1 MLTKLIS
8 FVLIAGSLCLGTV
21 AASTAYL
28 PKLSAVPRPGGE
40 EAAALTLGAPAGGE
54 PGGSPLATTGTKL
67 TDAVLDELAAADPPV
82 DRVKV
87 KEFSLGRW
95 DLAWLFG
102 LSVVGLFSGAMVVR
116 LDARRR
122 IAAMGQASGGSA
134 AADRTPRETLVA
146 AHERISTLRD
156 AGGGA
161 ADARRRQSI
170 IHELDAARTAFFEP
184 FVEMRPVIVAAV
196 GMSGYARVM
205 DAFASAE
212 RAFNRAWSAAADGYP
227 LEAEESLVVGLD
239 RLHEAIERAPG

>member
-1 MLTKLIS
+1 MLTRLIS

-28 PKLSAVPRPGGE
+28 PKLSAVPRPGGD
-40 EAAALTLGAPAGGE
+40 EAAALTMGAPAGGL
-54 PGGSPLATTGTKL
+54 PGGSPLVRPGTKL
-67 TDAVLDELAAADPPV
+67 TDAVLDQLAAADPPV
-82 DRVKV
+82 ERVKV

-102 LSVVGLFSGAMVVR
+102 LSVAGLIGGATIVR
-116 LDARRR
+116 VDARRR
-122 IAAMGQASGGSA
+122 IAAMSASSGGSA
-134 AADRTPRETLVA
+134 AGDRSPRETLVA
-146 AHERISTLRD
+146 AHERIAALRQ
-156 AGGGA
+156 GGGGV
-161 ADARRRQSI
+161 ADARRRQAI

-205 DAFASAE
+205 DAFAAAE

-227 LEAEESLVVGLD
+227 QEAEESLLVGLE
-239 RLHEAIERAPG
+239 RLAEAVRRSPG